1 MEWLQ
6 DLGMGGCGD
15 GWGGGVFIN
24 LLNTFLAQ
32 IL

>member
-15 GWGGGVFIN
+15 GGGVFIN

>member
-15 GWGGGVFIN
+15 GWGGVFIN

>member
-6 DLGMGGCGD
+6 DLGMGGCRD
-15 GWGGGVFIN
+15 GLGGGFIN